1 MSDDIVTRLYA
12 YDCDGHEAAELIERL
27 RTALRLA
34 AGLLSSC
41 APYDQ
46 MHPDRVLE
54 LLTDERDHDH
64 HESAQSTQTDQARCK
79 RLPKSGLSL
88 PNLHARLG

>member
-1 MSDDIVTRLYA
+1 VTDDIVARLYA
-12 YDCDGHEAAELIERL
+12 YDCDGYEAAELIERL
-27 RTALRLA
+27 RTALHLA

-54 LLTDERDHDH
+54 LLTGERHHDH
-64 HESAQSTQTDQARCK
+64 HETIEVT
-79 RLPKSGLSL
+79 
-88 PNLHARLG
+88 